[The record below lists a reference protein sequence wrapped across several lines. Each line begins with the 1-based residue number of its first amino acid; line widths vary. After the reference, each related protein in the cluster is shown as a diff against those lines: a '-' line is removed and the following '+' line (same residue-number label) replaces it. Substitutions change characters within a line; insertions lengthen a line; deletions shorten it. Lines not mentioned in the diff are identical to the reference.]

1 MEAAPCGSDYGV
13 ESMNWFAQLRPLALG
28 RRAVR
33 SLERIAD
40 ALDSLN
46 TMMKS
51 DWEAAHTKPKAKP
64 LEIASF
70 DTETANQMWRKERE
84 AEEMELH

>member
-1 MEAAPCGSDYGV
+1 MT
-13 ESMNWFAQLRPLALG
+13 WFSTLRLIALG

-40 ALDSLN
+40 ALDSVN

-51 DWEAAHTKPKAKP
+51 DWEAAHTKPKPRP
-64 LEIASF
+64 LEIAPF

-84 AEEMELH
+84 AEEMELR